1 MKQIK
6 RRLVALLMGAMVVS
20 MMAVSAFAAGGD
32 TSASGTSA
40 TVISAFTTGFQSIV
54 SDAMSMV
61 GAVVP
66 IALPLAGVLFLV
78 RKAMSWFKSMAK

>member
-1 MKQIK
+1 MKFIK
-6 RRLVALLMGAMVVS
+6 KRLAVLLMMSMVLSVLCTG
-20 MMAVSAFAAGGD
+20 AFALEDDISAGG
-32 TSASGTSA
+32 AYA

>member
-20 MMAVSAFAAGGD
+20 MMAVSAFATGGD